1 MNQISEIEN
10 EIVELPNAQQNYL
23 NLFRDFD
30 ATQSIY
36 NELLNQKLSYSILE
50 ASTVGSIRI
59 IDEPYLASKVSPNP
73 INYLFYIL
81 AFGVFNILIG
91 FIRGVFFTPVTNP
104 AELRESGIF
113 EDIYGV
119 LPDLDSDERYNR
131 SLETL
136 CLNIDNSIQ
145 IESGKGKIICI
156 TSPLASCGKTTTS
169 ISYAQKLAKLGFKT
183 LLLDFDF
190 KKGDIHKRTE
200 IQHIKRISLEDFTSL
215 DLHKLE
221 KLKVENNFY
230 CLPKLKNLSDSFGA
244 VNNQGFIDKI
254 GTLRDQF
261 DFIVIDTAPML
272 SIADTGILLAIAD
285 VKLLVVR
292 HGQTK
297 MNEIKQTIHLVG
309 QLGITFDGIVYNFY
323 VKPSSYYGYY
333 GLYGDYNYQYYA
345 ERYLNDSYDYEKNN

>member
-119 LPDLDSDERYNR
+119 LPDLDSDEN
-131 SLETL
+131 L
-136 CLNIDNSIQ
+136 
-145 IESGKGKIICI
+145 
-156 TSPLASCGKTTTS
+156 
-169 ISYAQKLAKLGFKT
+169 KLQPG
-183 LLLDFDF
+183 
-190 KKGDIHKRTE
+190 
-200 IQHIKRISLEDFTSL
+200 
-215 DLHKLE
+215 
-221 KLKVENNFY
+221 
-230 CLPKLKNLSDSFGA
+230 
-244 VNNQGFIDKI
+244 
-254 GTLRDQF
+254 
-261 DFIVIDTAPML
+261 
-272 SIADTGILLAIAD
+272 
-285 VKLLVVR
+285 
-292 HGQTK
+292 
-297 MNEIKQTIHLVG
+297 
-309 QLGITFDGIVYNFY
+309 
-323 VKPSSYYGYY
+323 
-333 GLYGDYNYQYYA
+333 
-345 ERYLNDSYDYEKNN
+345 